1 MSSLGDRVV
10 SIARQEVGYIEGYN
24 NDNKYGLYFGA
35 NNQAWC
41 AYFIMWCYAKA
52 GYDVR
57 QNGLGAGCSSW
68 LSASNVSVDALQPGD
83 VLVFVFNAGYT
94 AQHVE
99 IFVSYR
105 DDGRLNCIGGN
116 TGSENQSEGDG
127 VHQKPRLRSNV
138 VGCVRLSGSTNT
150 SNKGYVDS
158 NKGGAL
164 SQEEFDKTSSE
175 GASST
180 PSKPSGSSSYSKYP
194 RPSRPK
200 IEFKSTSTQQ
210 VVPQVRYQQVS
221 TDVESDTIENVNT
234 TGLQRTKAT
243 SLLSYPTLVESPFII
258 LKIGDYTFGS
268 YTAQGS
274 FERQNAKSKVRYPDY
289 MTGINITKVNGSVN
303 QYVISMV
310 YQITPGDD
318 PNRLDRIFSSVGYGT
333 IYITYGDWA
342 APTFV
347 YKEEEAIITKLSSN
361 VDFASSRITYTLYCT
376 SNAVNLMGTS
386 SNYPARHAKPSDLIF
401 ELLYTN
407 KNSGLLDVFYGM
419 KNKQAVI
426 ARNLIPTNDKAV
438 DIPAKEDMDTLS
450 YINFLVTYM
459 SSNTNTGKGPIKDS
473 SYYLSIVDDTYGE
486 LGGPY
491 FQITQVKSST
501 GTFNSVDTYEVD
513 IGYPGENLVTRFQ
526 LVDDQSWALL
536 YNYSSNVHEQD
547 YVYRLDNDGYM
558 ITEYSKN
565 LSTSN
570 KYHTTTEA
578 QRSWWTDMTQFPV
591 RAEMEIKGLVRPT
604 MLMTYVRVNAFF
616 YGQRHVSS
624 GLYIIT
630 KQQDKIDS
638 TGYRTILSLTRIAG
652 DEDYITRK
660 IQHVVSNVPI
670 ITTTEVTGT
679 SPSYNL
685 NIRAFGAGDVNT
697 SSSLSRNGRTSHNS
711 GAKVSSNTRSS
722 PNLNIKAFGA
732 SM

>member
-35 NNQAWC
+35 NNQPWC

-57 QNGLGAGCSSW
+57 KNGLGPGCSSW

-83 VLVFVFNAGYT
+83 VLVFVFNAGYS

-116 TGSENQSEGDG
+116 TGGGSQSEGDG
-127 VHQKPRLRSNV
+127 VHQKIRNKSNV
-138 VGCVRLSGSTNT
+138 VGCVRLSGSTTT

-158 NKGGAL
+158 TTGGAL
-164 SQEEFDKTSSE
+164 SQEEFDKQQSSRVPSTSSTSSK
-175 GASST
+175 AS
-180 PSKPSGSSSYSKYP
+180 
-194 RPSRPK
+194 

-221 TDVESDTIENVNT
+221 VDVESDTIENVNT

-274 FERQNAKSKVRYPDY
+274 LERQNAKSKVRYPDY

-318 PNRLDRIFSSVGYGT
+318 PNKLDRIFSSVGYGT
-333 IYITYGDWA
+333 IYITYGDWS

-438 DIPAKEDMDTLS
+438 DIPAKENMDTLS

-459 SSNTNTGKGPIKDS
+459 SSNTNTGTGPIKDS

-536 YNYSSNVHEQD
+536 YDYSNNVHEQD

-570 KYHTTTEA
+570 RYHTTTEA

-591 RAEMEIKGLVRPT
+591 KAEMEIKGLVRPT

-660 IQHVVSNVPI
+660 TQHVVSNVPI
-670 ITTTEVTGT
+670 ITTTKVTGT
-679 SPSYNL
+679 SSAYNL
-685 NIRAFGAGDVNT
+685 DIKAFGASNINT
-697 SSSLSRNGRTSHNS
+697 SSSLSRNSRTSHNS
-711 GAKVSSNTRSS
+711 GATVSSNAASS